1 MFRSLLSSLCVV
13 FYPSL
18 SPLNFLIYLL
28 TFYHSI
34 LPLPLQIMK
43 DEMELVQDMES
54 AEERDCDIYLD
65 RLEHILELK
74 SEAIFTLGRELKN
87 FNNFR

>member
-1 MFRSLLSSLCVV
+1 MRPFLSVILSSL
-13 FYPSL
+13 FSHL
-18 SPLNFLIYLL
+18 SI
-28 TFYHSI
+28 TS
-34 LPLPLQIMK
+34 LPLQIMK

>member
-1 MFRSLLSSLCVV
+1 M
-13 FYPSL
+13 
-18 SPLNFLIYLL
+18 
-28 TFYHSI
+28 
-34 LPLPLQIMK
+34 QIMK

>member
-1 MFRSLLSSLCVV
+1 MSLFYVYYTICFYHFNTSSLHP
-13 FYPSL
+13 F
-18 SPLNFLIYLL
+18 N
-28 TFYHSI
+28 T
-34 LPLPLQIMK
+34 QIMK